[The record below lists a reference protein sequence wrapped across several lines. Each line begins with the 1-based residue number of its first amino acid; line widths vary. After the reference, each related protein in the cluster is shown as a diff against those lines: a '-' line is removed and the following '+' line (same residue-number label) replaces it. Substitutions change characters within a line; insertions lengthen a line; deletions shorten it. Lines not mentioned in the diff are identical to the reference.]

1 MLYFQFR
8 FKRNDVSKQI
18 NDVIRASH
26 LVLAAP
32 TYNNGLYPKMAN
44 FIEDLAALN
53 VQNRRCALIENGS
66 WAPQSGKIMAGKLAE
81 MKDME
86 LLAEP
91 FTLRSAMKES
101 QMEALDKLAKAILA
115 TL

>member
-1 MLYFQFR
+1 MSYLVS
-8 FKRNDVSKQI
+8 DVF
-18 NDVIRASH
+18 RAST
-26 LVLAAP
+26 LVFAAP
-32 TYNNGLYPKMAN
+32 TYNNGLSPKLAN

-81 MKDME
+81 MKNME